1 MVTSEA
7 TTVLSA
13 TSEAKGTILVPRS
26 TLDIVITCDPAIS
39 EKSAACRTAITVA
52 GMTPY
57 QKIFLLEYWVG
68 RQGDP
73 AKIIDKLLDLAHHWQ
88 PRVVGVEGVAFQ
100 QALEPYIR
108 REMEARDEHYALLML
123 KPDRNEKKDQRIL
136 SIQPYFRSGQIY
148 IQRGMLEFI
157 EEFETFPLGRTRDLL
172 DAFSYA
178 VRLLVPQNPVKKPGL
193 EQRLKELGSKDPISA
208 RYWRADAVRRG
219 ILEPEEDPLDDDTGF
234 YETNEVGIGEFLG

>member
-1 MVTSEA
+1 M
-7 TTVLSA
+7 
-13 TSEAKGTILVPRS
+13 LVPRA

-73 AKIIDKLLDLAHHWQ
+73 AKIIEKLLDLAHFWQ
-88 PRVVGVEGVAFQ
+88 PRVIGVEGVAFQ
-100 QALEPYIR
+100 QALEPYIK
-108 REMEARDEHYALLML
+108 REMENREEHYALIML

-148 IQRGMLEFI
+148 IQRGMLEFV
-157 EEFETFPLGRTRDLL
+157 EEYETFPLGRTRDIL

-193 EQRLKELGSKDPISA
+193 EQRLKELSSKDPVSA

-219 ILEPEEDPLDDDTGF
+219 LLEPEKDPEDDEFD
-234 YETNEVGIGEFLG
+234 YEESSMEGIGEFIS

>member
-1 MVTSEA
+1 MAE
-7 TTVLSA
+7 
-13 TSEAKGTILVPRS
+13 KDHILVPRS
-26 TLDIVITCDPAIS
+26 SLDIVITCDPAIS

-73 AKIIDKLLDLAHHWQ
+73 AKIIDKLLDLAEFWQ
-88 PRVVGVEGVAFQ
+88 PRCIGIESVAFQ
-100 QALEPYIR
+100 QALEPYTR
-108 REMEARDEHYALLML
+108 REMENRGTHHTLLML

-136 SIQPYFRSGQIY
+136 SMQPYFRAGQIY

-157 EEFETFPLGRTRDLL
+157 EEYETFPLGRTRDLL

-178 VRLLVPQNPVKKPGL
+178 VRLLVPLSVVRKPGL
-193 EQRLKELGSKDPISA
+193 EQKLKELGTKDPASA
-208 RYWRADAVRRG
+208 RYWRKDAERRG
-219 ILEPEEDPLDDDTGF
+219 VLEPEEDLMDDESGEYLAT
-234 YETNEVGIGEFLG
+234 EVGIGDFLS

>member
-1 MVTSEA
+1 M
-7 TTVLSA
+7 
-13 TSEAKGTILVPRS
+13 VPRS
-26 TLDIVITCDPAIS
+26 SLDIVITCDPAIS

-73 AKIIDKLLDLAHHWQ
+73 AKIINQLLDLAYFWQ
-88 PRVVGVEGVAFQ
+88 PRCIGVEAVAFQ
-100 QALEPYIR
+100 QALEPYIK
-108 REMEARDEHYALLML
+108 REMENRGQHHALLML

-136 SIQPYFRSGQIY
+136 SLQPYFRTGQIY
-148 IQRGMLEFI
+148 IQRGMFEFI
-157 EEFETFPLGRTRDLL
+157 EEYETFPLGRTRDIL

-178 VRLLVPQNPVKKPGL
+178 VRLLVPSNPVKKPGL
-193 EQRLKELGSKDPISA
+193 EQRLKELESRDPVSA

-219 ILEPEEDPLDDDTGF
+219 ILEPLPDPLEDGF
-234 YETNEVGIGEFLG
+234 EIEEPATEVGIGEFL

>member
-1 MVTSEA
+1 MSDTLSTTA
-7 TTVLSA
+7 TV
-13 TSEAKGTILVPRS
+13 KGTMLVPRS
-26 TLDIVITCDPAIS
+26 TLDVVITCDPAIS

-73 AKIIDKLLDLAHHWQ
+73 AKIIDKLLDLAQAWQ
-88 PRVVGVEGVAFQ
+88 PRVIGVEGVAFQ
-100 QALEPYIR
+100 QALEPYIK
-108 REMEARDEHYALLML
+108 REMETRGEHYALLML

-157 EEFETFPLGRTRDLL
+157 EEFETFPLGRTRDIL

-193 EQRLKELGSKDPISA
+193 EQRLAELGSKDPISA

-219 ILEPEEDPLDDDTGF
+219 ILEPEDDPMDDEFDYADTSEDG
-234 YETNEVGIGEFLG
+234 VGEFVR

>member
-1 MVTSEA
+1 MSTALAPANASVAKA
-7 TTVLSA
+7 TLA
-13 TSEAKGTILVPRS
+13 VPRS
-26 TLDIVITCDPAIS
+26 SLDVVITCDPAIS
-39 EKSAACRTAITVA
+39 EKSSACRTAITVA

-73 AKIIDKLLDLAHHWQ
+73 AKIIDQLLDLASFWQ
-88 PRVVGVEGVAFQ
+88 PRCIGVEAVAFQ

-108 REMEARDEHYALLML
+108 REMASRGQHYVLLML

-136 SIQPYFRSGQIY
+136 SLQPYFRAGQIY
-148 IQRGMLEFI
+148 IQRGMFEFI
-157 EEFETFPLGRTRDLL
+157 EEYETFPLGRTRDIL

-178 VRLLVPQNPVKKPGL
+178 VRLLVPRNPAKKPGL
-193 EQRLKELGSKDPISA
+193 EQRLKELESRDPASA

-219 ILEPEEDPLDDDTGF
+219 LIEAEPDLLDEMD
-234 YETNEVGIGEFLG
+234 EIEVPATEAGIGEFV